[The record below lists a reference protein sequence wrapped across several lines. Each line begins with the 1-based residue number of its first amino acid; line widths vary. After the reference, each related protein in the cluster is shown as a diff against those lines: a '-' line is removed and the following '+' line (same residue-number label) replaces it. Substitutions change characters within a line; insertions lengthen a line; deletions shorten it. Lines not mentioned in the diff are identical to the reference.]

1 MLRKGDRRALG
12 WGALPQADGERAL
25 LGGRRAGGGLLT
37 RRWLLT
43 ELVDLRILC
52 LGAHGE
58 LTHFLRQPPRN
69 CLLFVF
75 VAN

>member
-12 WGALPQADGERAL
+12 WGALSQADGERAL

-37 RRWLLT
+37 PRWLLT

-58 LTHFLRQPPRN
+58 LTLPSPASQE
-69 CLLFVF
+69 LLVICIRG
-75 VAN
+75 